1 MATTDLY
8 PLLAKGRDP
17 VVFATEIL
25 GLRLNH
31 AQERWFQI
39 LVDGDEWA
47 NRYTVHVAAN
57 QTGKSLGCSVLVLWA
72 CIYKFGLDHSDPVR
86 WAEAPYN
93 WFHVAPSQNQA
104 YIALKDIELLVRG
117 AHPAQVNKCHLPPG
131 IVNFVKVDTYYDG
144 FTTVLGA
151 EAQFRTTEEKARAL
165 QGRRAHGITFDE
177 AAFEPH
183 LKSVLNEVL
192 SMRLVST
199 GGPLIIVSTPNGI
212 NDYYEV
218 VSGIKDRGTLVP
230 DTDEKVW
237 VTDDGQAVVWSTVDD
252 NVGFGLAALEVER
265 QEREL
270 DPATKEQ
277 QLRGAFLEPAE
288 AFFVPTDAILKA
300 FRPDLADFVDTQAG
314 RTYIAFWD
322 PAIASDP
329 MAAYVLDV
337 SRKPWRVVQE
347 IWERKPSGFNS
358 LISQM
363 YGVHA
368 QRNGKVDPVLG
379 KSVCLTGYDETGMGG
394 KIIAGQMSG
403 LSPRRGLD
411 FAGLGRIKMDV
422 LVNLRAALLAGDLL
436 IPASYHGLKRELLSY
451 RLSDARIQ
459 QDRVIALAGAAW
471 LASRG
476 FTGKTHAAFDPHATV
491 YRPAFR

>member
-1 MATTDLY
+1 MSLY
-8 PLLAKGRDP
+8 ELMRSGRDP
-17 VVFATEIL
+17 IVFATDIL

-31 AQERWFQI
+31 AQNRWFKT
-39 LVDGDEWA
+39 LVNGEEWA
-47 NRYTVHVAAN
+47 HRYSVHVAAN
-57 QTGKSLGCSVLVLWA
+57 QTGKSLGAAVLLLWA
-72 CIYKFGLDHSDPVR
+72 CIYKFGVDPSDENR

-117 AHPAQVNKCHLPPG
+117 AHPSQVNKCRLPAG
-131 IVNFVKVDTYYDG
+131 LVSFTKVDTYYDG
-144 FTTVLGA
+144 LTTYHGA

-192 SMRLVST
+192 SMRLIST

-218 VSGIKDRGTLVP
+218 VAGIKDRGTLVP
-230 DTDEKVW
+230 DSNGRVW

-252 NVGFGLAALEVER
+252 NVGFGLAADEVAR

-277 QLRGAFLEPAE
+277 QLRGAFLEPGD
-288 AFFVPTDAILKA
+288 AFFVPGAAILRA
-300 FRPDLADFVDTQAG
+300 FRSNLPDLVPAKPG
-314 RTYIAFWD
+314 RVYIAFWD
-322 PAIASDP
+322 PSDP

-337 SRKPWRVVQE
+337 TARPWKVVQE
-347 IWERKPSGFNS
+347 IWERKPSGFAS
-358 LISQM
+358 LMTQM
-363 YGVHA
+363 YGIHA
-368 QRNGKVDPVLG
+368 ERSGAGDPVHG
-379 KSVCLTGYDETGMGG
+379 QSVCKTGYDETGMGG
-394 KIIAGQMSG
+394 KIVAERMAGIYPRQGIDLSG
-403 LSPRRGLD
+403 SGKLKAD
-411 FAGLGRIKMDV
+411 MLGE
-422 LVNLRAALLAGDLL
+422 LRARLLSGDLL
-436 IPASYHGLKRELLSY
+436 IPAGYHGLKRELLSY
-451 RLSDARIQ
+451 RLNDARIQ
-459 QDRVIALAGAAW
+459 QDRVMALAGATW

-476 FTGKTHAAFDPHATV
+476 FTGKTHAAFDPSATFA
-491 YRPAFR
+491 RPAFR